1 MQGKSRY
8 IWLYILWSSSD
19 ESDWKNFCQSSQQW
33 NVSYLHY
40 SRQRWAIIMKNGL
53 CWTLHVHN
61 STGIAVNRIQDET
74 MTNLSATT
82 SSGNNAGETVR
93 PGTTVI
99 VNNVLTFPMMP
110 ISNIGNLLVL
120 SAVKK
125 NTWLRSPFI
134 LRMNCQITYELITS
148 LLARGVSLLGMTAI
162 SVDQFLVLHYI
173 TCDITKQC
181 LQIEPRTYPSVFSL
195 LALPWQY
202 QFIGKV
208 FVTYT
213 WLFLFWLA
221 SPCFPFAT

>member
-1 MQGKSRY
+1 
-8 IWLYILWSSSD
+8 
-19 ESDWKNFCQSSQQW
+19 
-33 NVSYLHY
+33 
-40 SRQRWAIIMKNGL
+40 
-53 CWTLHVHN
+53 
-61 STGIAVNRIQDET
+61 

-82 SSGNNAGETVR
+82 SSGNNAGETFR

-110 ISNIGNLLVL
+110 LSNIENLLVL
-120 SAVKK
+120 
-125 NTWLRSPFI
+125 
-134 LRMNCQITYELITS
+134 ITYELITY

-173 TCDITKQC
+173 TCGITKQC
-181 LQIEPRTYPSVFSL
+181 LQIEPRKYPSVFSL

-221 SPCFPFAT
+221 SPCFPFATFMIKNEPCRKFNMEVIYSFSEKYQKHSYILRCYPRELRLHKLQRAVFRTKRHILCQKPNETLPFRPINVSNYAIESLESQTGFIL

>member
-1 MQGKSRY
+1 
-8 IWLYILWSSSD
+8 
-19 ESDWKNFCQSSQQW
+19 
-33 NVSYLHY
+33 
-40 SRQRWAIIMKNGL
+40 
-53 CWTLHVHN
+53 
-61 STGIAVNRIQDET
+61 

-110 ISNIGNLLVL
+110 MSNIGNLLVL

-134 LRMNCQITYELITS
+134 LRMNCQITYELITY

>member
-1 MQGKSRY
+1 MVVHFKVLQWRG
-8 IWLYILWSSSD
+8 WLDQLLSVISTVKCKL
-19 ESDWKNFCQSSQQW
+19 
-33 NVSYLHY
+33 YLHY

-53 CWTLHVHN
+53 CLTLHVHN

-82 SSGNNAGETVR
+82 SSGNNAGETFR

-110 ISNIGNLLVL
+110 LSNIGNLLVL

-134 LRMNCQITYELITS
+134 LRMNCQITYELITY

-173 TCDITKQC
+173 TCGITK
-181 LQIEPRTYPSVFSL
+181 
-195 LALPWQY
+195 
-202 QFIGKV
+202 
-208 FVTYT
+208 
-213 WLFLFWLA
+213 
-221 SPCFPFAT
+221 